1 MPSIEPEAVRNEGKR
16 WNGGEGGLAA
26 RMSAIRQ
33 DTSGLMLGL
42 SAFFP
47 GGASEGLLHSRYREY
62 LDQIVSR
69 LEGAAIE
76 FELIGITLRNIA
88 NDYEEG
94 DRVSGE
100 DFRVTERELE
110 RATDAHSPRPAY
122 PPDYRRPG
130 LQVY

>member
-16 WNGGEGGLAA
+16 WNGGDGLAA

-33 DTSGLMLGL
+33 DTSGLSLGIG
-42 SAFFP
+42 AFFP
-47 GGASEGLLHSRYREY
+47 GGTSEGLLHAKYREY

-94 DRVSGE
+94 GRVSGE
-100 DFRVTERELE
+100 NFRVTEEELE
-110 RATDAHSPRPAY
+110 RATDAHASRPPAGRSG
-122 PPDYRRPG
+122 PE
-130 LQVY
+130 LFV